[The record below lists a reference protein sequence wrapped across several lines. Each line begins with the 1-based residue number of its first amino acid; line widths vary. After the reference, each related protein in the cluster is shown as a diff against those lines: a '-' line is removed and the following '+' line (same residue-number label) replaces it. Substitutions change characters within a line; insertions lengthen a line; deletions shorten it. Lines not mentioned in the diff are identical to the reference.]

1 MTEQNQAPP
10 PSNQILTA
18 LVAKFEA
25 ERLEAIATLN
35 LFINNPSAV
44 ADHPNIVSEAAR
56 LVSTISSAEGCL
68 RTLQAATAP
77 PPESSDA
84 G

>member
-1 MTEQNQAPP
+1 MSDEQNQNLPV
-10 PSNQILTA
+10 NQILAA

-35 LFINNPSAV
+35 LYLNNPSAV
-44 ADHPNIVSEAAR
+44 ADHPNVVGEAAR
-56 LVSTISSAEGCL
+56 LVAKISEAEGCL
-68 RTLQAATAP
+68 RTLQGAS
-77 PPESSDA
+77 PEENKN